1 MAKSTAPVW
10 GANSTLI
17 TTAQQYVVKAGSE
30 AGNGSTND
38 THVAFESGA
47 TAFIFEN
54 GNVGDDTLLNFSS
67 NDTILNTKAIFDGNG
82 DGFIAFGANGVLDID
97 RETKKK
103 AGADQIQVVGTD
115 DKALTELRYLGT
127 KDGLFAYADSATLKN
142 LWGQFGASNVMEG
155 KVGNDSHSFAGGD
168 KVLLVDNALG
178 LNLGAD
184 TLTDFGTGDLLAFT
198 SKLYDRTGN
207 GVVSFGNNNV
217 LDVSGATGPQPTDP
231 KVGPGGQIDFTAPEH
246 LSIKYLG
253 EGSINGVTYYYYGTA
268 DSTFIP
274 TSDA

>member
-17 TTAQQYVVKAGSE
+17 TSAKEYVVKAGSE
-30 AGNGSTND
+30 EGNGSSND
-38 THVAFESGA
+38 SHFAYETGA
-47 TAFIFEN
+47 TAFIFEI
-54 GNVGDDTLLNFSS
+54 GNVGDDTLLDFSS
-67 NDTILNTKAIFDGNG
+67 NDTILNTKKIFDGNN

-97 RETKKK
+97 RESKKK

-127 KDGLFAYADSATLKN
+127 KDGLFAYADSANLKN
-142 LWGQFGASNVMEG
+142 LWTKFGADKVIEG
-155 KVGNDSHSFAGGD
+155 TVGNDTLSFADGN

-184 TLTDFGTGDLLAFT
+184 TLTGFGSGDLLAFT

-207 GVVSFGNNNV
+207 GIVSFGTNNV
-217 LDVSGATGPQPTDP
+217 LDVSGANGPQSSDP
-231 KVGPGGQIDFTAPEH
+231 KVGSGGQIDFTSPEH
-246 LSIKYLG
+246 LSVKYLG
-253 EGSINGVTYYYYGTA
+253 EETIKGVTYYYYGTDDTA
-268 DSTFIP
+268 SPVTP
-274 TSDA
+274 L